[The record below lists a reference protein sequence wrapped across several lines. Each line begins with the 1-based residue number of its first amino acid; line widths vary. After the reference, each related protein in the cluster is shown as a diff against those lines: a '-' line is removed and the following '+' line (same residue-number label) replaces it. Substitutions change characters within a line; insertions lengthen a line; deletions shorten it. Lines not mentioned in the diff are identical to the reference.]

1 MLLNALRLVQQ
12 SLQVYLEQHLG
23 DSAGIADVVLGNVAS
38 LDQSPTNALGD
49 KLIISLVNIEE
60 ERSLKNAR
68 TVRPN
73 GLAGQVSYH
82 NPPVS
87 LNLYLLF
94 SANYE
99 NSYENA
105 IQILSLVL
113 TFFQAQSTFTVANTP
128 GNGLGLTDP
137 DQQNLRLTFNLYT
150 MTFEQLNHLW
160 GALGGKQLP
169 SALYRVYLVQ
179 LEDEQLQGGGRLIE
193 QVEGNETML

>member
-1 MLLNALRLVQQ
+1 MLLESLRLVEQ
-12 SLQVYLEQHLG
+12 SLNTYLFQRLG
-23 DSAGIADVVLGNVAS
+23 AVAGVVEVALGNVAAIEQPGAN
-38 LDQSPTNALGD
+38 LDD

-68 TVRPN
+68 SVRAN
-73 GLAGQVSYH
+73 GLTGALEYR

-94 SANYE
+94 SAHFTNNYDK
-99 NSYENA
+99 A
-105 IQILSLVL
+105 LRVLSLVIE
-113 TFFQAQSTFTVANTP
+113 FFQGQTTFRTP
-128 GNGLGLTDP
+128 APGAPGALAEG
-137 DQQNLRLTFNLYT
+137 RAELTFNLYT

-179 LEDEQLQGGGRLIE
+179 LEDGAIREGGRLIE
-193 QVEGNETML
+193 EITAQETVS

>member
-1 MLLNALRLVQQ
+1 N
-12 SLQVYLEQHLG
+12 SDE
-23 DSAGIADVVLGNVAS
+23 VVLGNVAMVEQGSDPS
-38 LDQSPTNALGD
+38 LEN

-68 TVRPN
+68 VVRPT
-73 GLAGQVSYH
+73 GLAGGLSYE

-94 SANYE
+94 SANFANNYE
-99 NSYENA
+99 KSLAY
-105 IQILSLVL
+105 LSMVIE
-113 TFFQAQSTFTVANTP
+113 FFQQKQTFSLANSPNP
-128 GNGLGLTDP
+128 GTDLY
-137 DQQNLRLTFNLYT
+137 DFENNDLRVTFNIYT

-179 LEDEQLQGGGRLIE
+179 LKDEQVREGGRLIE
-193 QVEGNETML
+193 QIEGQENIF